1 MGSSLCDSRGR
12 YFSVPDLCKRSSL
25 SAETETAP
33 EKGDQK
39 LQRLVI
45 LSMHYELLSAL
56 VLEPSVKTQ
65 GLRLEDQVSA
75 LAKESALDG
84 KHSRSRVFRPFV
96 FSGVFVLALSL
107 QAD

>member
-96 FSGVFVLALSL
+96 FSGVFCSGPFFAG
-107 QAD
+107 